1 MKRLFRLLL
10 FFALLAGGGPAGG
23 ADTIKIAFIDALSG
37 CYADIGFA
45 SLKQYQAA
53 IVYTNGNGG
62 ALGLDFELLPL
73 DDKSSVKQALS
84 NLDLAIQQGVR
95 IVTQGNN
102 PEVAVALAKAIDAHN
117 QENPARSVIFLNY
130 GYGAPQLDNDA
141 CSFWHFRFDA
151 SLEMKVNALVAGI
164 PEDGSVQSVYLIN
177 RDDEWGRDASREILR
192 ILNERRPEIRIIGD
206 ELDPAG
212 KVKDFSGY
220 IRRIVDS
227 GADAIVTAARG
238 DDLVNLMSAW
248 NKTGQAKQVFII
260 SNSVSLFQP
269 RLARAAPIESQG
281 YSPGMPILV
290 QT

>member
-206 ELDPAG
+206 ELHPAG